1 MSRIVSGT
9 AGGPVRVALVCSR
22 FNRQLVDRLE
32 SGARTALLEGGVDES
47 RLDTFWV
54 PGALEIPSAA
64 KWVIDTGRYD
74 ALVGIGVVL
83 RGETYH
89 FEVVSNQSAAGLMS
103 LAVLGDIVITNG
115 ILTLDTLEQALDRAG
130 GDLGNKGA
138 EAALAALEML
148 ALRAAIYMA

>member
-1 MSRIVSGT
+1 MSQPVSGSVVGSAT
-9 AGGPVRVALVCSR
+9 VALVCSR

-32 SGARTALLEGGVDES
+32 SGARTALVARGVDES
-47 RLDTFWV
+47 RVDTFWV

-64 KWVIDTGRYD
+64 KWVMDSGRYD

-89 FEVVSNQSAAGLMS
+89 FEVVSDQSAAGLMS
-103 LAVLGDIVITNG
+103 LALVGDLVITNG

-138 EAALAALEML
+138 EAAVAALEML
-148 ALRAAIYMA
+148 ALRSAIHTA

>member
-1 MSRIVSGT
+1 MSRTNSGT

>member
-1 MSRIVSGT
+1 VSQTACGA
-9 AGGPVRVALVCSR
+9 AGGSPTVALVCSR

-32 SGARTALLEGGVDES
+32 SGARDALVERGVDES
-47 RLDTFWV
+47 RVDTFWV

-89 FEVVSNQSAAGLMS
+89 FEVVSDQSAAGLMS
-103 LAVLGDIVITNG
+103 LAVEGDMVITNG

-138 EAALAALEML
+138 EAAVAALEMM
-148 ALRAAIYMA
+148 ALRAAIHTA